1 MSIPTGQEYMM
12 PELGLGKIASYQRSQ
27 VDSAAVKR
35 ISTLAKPFK
44 LSMKRLAH

>member
-27 VDSAAVKR
+27 VDK
-35 ISTLAKPFK
+35 KQ
-44 LSMKRLAH
+44 